1 VVSEEQQR
9 RHDRGVMEA
18 YEWRL
23 DRLVLPDGRDGV
35 VCYFRDISAQVAAR
49 RALEDSRDALRDGD
63 RRKDEFLATLAHEL
77 RNPLAP
83 LRSCLD
89 ILRHRPAPDPESAR
103 LHEVMARQLGQM
115 VRLVDDLLEVSRITR
130 GKIELRLAATQVGD
144 VVERAVETSRPLV
157 DAGRHALTVDVPAE
171 PLVVAADGVRLAQVL
186 SNLLNNASKYTDAGG
201 RIHVRVSREGGEAV
215 LAVEDSGMGMAPE
228 QLGHVFDLFAQGQDA
243 RFRDQG
249 GLGIG
254 LTLSRRLV
262 ELHGGTLSA
271 HSAGPGQ
278 GSTFTVRLPL
288 L

>member
-1 VVSEEQQR
+1 
-9 RHDRGVMEA
+9 
-18 YEWRL
+18 
-23 DRLVLPDGRDGV
+23 
-35 VCYFRDISAQVAAR
+35 
-49 RALEDSRDALRDGD
+49 
-63 RRKDEFLATLAHEL
+63 
-77 RNPLAP
+77 
-83 LRSCLD
+83 
-89 ILRHRPAPDPESAR
+89 
-103 LHEVMARQLGQM
+103 
-115 VRLVDDLLEVSRITR
+115 LLEVSRITR
-130 GKIELRLAATQVGD
+130 GKIELRLAATPVGD

-186 SNLLNNASKYTDAGG
+186 SNLLNNAAKYTDAGG
-201 RIHVRVSREGGEAV
+201 RIHVRVAREGGEAV
-215 LAVEDSGMGMAPE
+215 LAVEDSGMGMAHE

-243 RFRDQG
+243 RFREQG

-288 L
+288 S